1 MIIEKIGEMN
11 MIKMDYGDAVHRK
24 MLEQNFVALLDK
36 ETDRQ
41 KEWTRLRKKL
51 YGIDAAFKTLL
62 PTKIKKIMI
71 LPFDKLA
78 NIYERYTALEYKKGY
93 ELHDDLKVLFSYEAK
108 EANSRGEKFN
118 AMRSAFVTFFT
129 DNKNGFN
136 LHTCYYCDMSYINY
150 FPYNGGKRTQ
160 FDLDHVLDKGRCPI
174 VALSLYN
181 FVPSCPTC
189 NGPHIKGQRNLV
201 ANLAQRI
208 KLSPTSDQYDFE
220 NKAHFWIRPVSGI
233 VKNVGFLK
241 HQDDYMLDIDT
252 SKDSDYEKEIDLFFL
267 RARYNFHKC
276 EALRLED
283 LKRQYTP
290 TKIKEMA
297 QIICNIGKNQ
307 TKTTNLAANA
317 AIQQIRADIFETGF
331 FDKNHRAFGKL
342 HKDILNG

>member
-1 MIIEKIGEMN
+1 
-11 MIKMDYGDAVHRK
+11 MIKMNYGDDTHRK
-24 MLEQNFVALLDK
+24 MLEQSFVALLDQ

-41 KEWTRLRKKL
+41 KEWVRLRKKL

-62 PTKIKKIMI
+62 PTQMKKIMI
-71 LPFDKLA
+71 LPFEKLA
-78 NIYERYTALEYKKGY
+78 NIYERYTALGYKKGV

-108 EANSRGEKFN
+108 EKNSKGVKYNE
-118 AMRSAFVTFFT
+118 MRSAFVTFFT
-129 DNKNGFN
+129 DKKNGFN

-150 FPYNGGKRTQ
+150 FPYNGGRRTQ

-189 NGPHIKGQRNLV
+189 NGPHIKGQRQLN

-208 KLSPTSDQYDFE
+208 KLSPTSEQYDFE
-220 NKAHFWIRPVSGI
+220 NQVKLWIRPVSGD
-233 VKNVGFLK
+233 VKNTGFLK
-241 HQDDYMLDIDT
+241 HQDDYVLDLDT
-252 SKDSDYEKEIDLFFL
+252 SMDSDYEKEINLFFL
-267 RARYNFHKC
+267 RERYNFHKC

-290 TKIKEMA
+290 AKIKEIA
-297 QIICNIGKNQ
+297 RIICNVGRNH

-331 FDKNHRAFGKL
+331 IDKNHRAFGKL